1 MLSGSGGVQVVKGY
15 RQMSMR
21 SSPKENDTDKR
32 NQKSR
37 RKPKTVKRSV
47 LENLSSPQP
56 EQYSKNNKTSA
67 QRKKFSPKGASVAA
81 IDGSQLKDLNESLVH
96 QSKSLASKQLV
107 SSNVVVKR
115 RIQY

>member
-1 MLSGSGGVQVVKGY
+1 MISGSGGVQVVKGY

-56 EQYSKNNKTSA
+56 EQYSKNKTNV
-67 QRKKFSPKGASVAA
+67 QRKKFSPKGTSVAA
-81 IDGSQLKDLNESLVH
+81 IDGSQLKDHDENLVH
-96 QSKSLASKQLV
+96 QSKTLASKQLV
-107 SSNVVVKR
+107 SSKVVVKR